1 MRINESS
8 EDYLEAILIF
18 QTKNGTARSVDVAR
32 HLGVTKPSV
41 SRAMKLLRENG
52 YILMAKDNA
61 ITLTDSGREIA
72 ESIYNRHKELAAF
85 LMRLGVEETI
95 AFKDAC
101 KMEHDLHEDGQLQP
115 VLALGLDELH
125 LDPAGAELFA
135 GGGHGGHQHHLP
147 QRWHRC
153 GERHHGQEDEEHQE
167 HG

>member
-1 MRINESS
+1 MHRAFCAVSGRRSPMRINESS

-18 QTKNGTARSVDVAR
+18 QMKNGTARSVDVAR

-52 YILMAKDNA
+52 YIHMAKDNA

-101 KMEHDLHEDGQLQP
+101 KMEHDLHEESFQ
-115 VLALGLDELH
+115 AICSYSRSLG
-125 LDPAGAELFA
+125 
-135 GGGHGGHQHHLP
+135 
-147 QRWHRC
+147 
-153 GERHHGQEDEEHQE
+153 
-167 HG
+167 

>member
-32 HLGVTKPSV
+32 HLGVT
-41 SRAMKLLRENG
+41 KLLRENG

-101 KMEHDLHEDGQLQP
+101 KMEHDLHEESFR
-115 VLALGLDELH
+115 AICTYSKSLD
-125 LDPAGAELFA
+125 
-135 GGGHGGHQHHLP
+135 
-147 QRWHRC
+147 
-153 GERHHGQEDEEHQE
+153 
-167 HG
+167 